1 MKAKKKGDKRMKKF
15 MLIFTLC
22 VLPVVLSTL
31 LTAQQPVKNADWS
44 PWQFLLGE
52 WVGEGGGNQPGQGA
66 GSCIFHLD
74 LQNRVLMRKNHSEF
88 PASKERP
95 AFSHDDL
102 MIIYQEAGQTK
113 AVYFDNEGHVINY
126 TAEFS
131 SDQNTLTFV
140 SDIQPTAPRFRL
152 IYIKSPNDT
161 LKLKFE
167 IAPPGK
173 PEAFSLY
180 IESAMRRK

>member
-1 MKAKKKGDKRMKKF
+1 MKKF
-15 MLIFTLC
+15 MVIFTLC
-22 VLPVVLSTL
+22 LLPFVLSTIL
-31 LTAQQPVKNADWS
+31 SAQQPVKNADWS
-44 PWQFLLGE
+44 SWQFLLGE

-113 AVYFDNEGHVINY
+113 AVYFDNEGHIIHYVV
-126 TAEFS
+126 
-131 SDQNTLTFV
+131 TFPEK
-140 SDIQPTAPRFRL
+140 QPSVVFESEATAPRHAIR
-152 IYIKSPNDT
+152 SR
-161 LKLKFE
+161 
-167 IAPPGK
+167 PGAVCSTSTPLTMK
-173 PEAFSLY
+173 GTPR
-180 IESAMRRK
+180 SARARATSSRWACER